1 MVAVNVVIWV
11 ILVFHIMCTILM
23 KCNIFISVYFCK
35 PSRSTETWPHWYS
48 GVYLQHSG
56 NNLTTLLLWDLATR
70 PRLTLHIFC
79 IFVITWVNSTAS
91 KNGSNIPSA
100 SYRKLCLKGEGEFSA
115 LIRTFSTQAFEV
127 PQLFIFYFFLCVC
140 VSCSCWETCNR
151 QSENYKCNFTN

>member
-35 PSRSTETWPHWYS
+35 PSRPTETWPHWYS

-100 SYRKLCLKGEGEFSA
+100 SYRKLCLKGEGGFVVQKEHVTPWQPGKQSSKSCGNCCISA
-115 LIRTFSTQAFEV
+115 QNTFLKIIINA
-127 PQLFIFYFFLCVC
+127 
-140 VSCSCWETCNR
+140 
-151 QSENYKCNFTN
+151 